1 MRSNPMIRKG
11 FSQSEAFDHTQG
23 VMTVKGTRNKSLA
36 LLAVVVVAFLASW
49 YAVLFTGVSPYTL
62 STVSGIAALV
72 LAILTIMKP
81 HLAKTTSLLY
91 ATFEGLLV
99 GSLSIVFEAMY
110 PGIVTRAVVLTLL
123 AVLFTL
129 LLYKE
134 VPTLGDKIRKGVM
147 IATLAVVGVS
157 LIGLLFSLFGIPF
170 VFFGN
175 SMIGI
180 GFSLV
185 VVGVAAANLI
195 VDYDNIAKGTRYG
208 LPKQMEWYFAFGI
221 MVTIIWL
228 YMELLHVLAQIA
240 SRD

>member
-1 MRSNPMIRKG
+1 MRSNPMIRRS
-11 FSQSEAFDHTQG
+11 FSQAEQFDKVQG

-36 LLAVVVVAFLASW
+36 LLGVLVIAFIASW
-49 YAVLFTGVSPYTL
+49 YAVLFTGVSPYAL

-72 LAILTIMKP
+72 LAIVTMVKP

-99 GSLSIVFEAMY
+99 GSISIVFEMVY

-129 LLYKE
+129 LLYRE
-134 VPTLGDKIRKGVM
+134 VPTLGQKIRQGVM
-147 IATLAVVGVS
+147 IATLAVLGVS
-157 LIGLLFSLFGIPF
+157 LIGLFFSIFGIPF
-170 VFFGN
+170 VFWGN
-175 SMIGI
+175 SLIGI
-180 GFSLV
+180 GFSLL
-185 VVGVAAANLI
+185 VVGIAAANLI
-195 VDYDNIAKGTRYG
+195 VDYDNIAQGAKYG
-208 LPKQMEWYFAFGI
+208 LPKQMEWYFSFGL
-221 MVTIIWL
+221 MVTVIWL